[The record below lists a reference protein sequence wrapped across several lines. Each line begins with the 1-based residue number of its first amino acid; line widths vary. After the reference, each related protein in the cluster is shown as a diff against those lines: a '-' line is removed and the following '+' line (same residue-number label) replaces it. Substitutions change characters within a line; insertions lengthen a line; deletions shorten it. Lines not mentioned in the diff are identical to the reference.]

1 MIEKVLYLRPVV
13 GSATACGTTDTPF
26 RRAAS
31 LGVKTRCNFFASAK
45 KHSRWSAWRG

>member
-13 GSATACGTTDTPF
+13 GSATACEKADTLF

-31 LGVKTRCNFFASAK
+31 LGVKMRCNFFASAK